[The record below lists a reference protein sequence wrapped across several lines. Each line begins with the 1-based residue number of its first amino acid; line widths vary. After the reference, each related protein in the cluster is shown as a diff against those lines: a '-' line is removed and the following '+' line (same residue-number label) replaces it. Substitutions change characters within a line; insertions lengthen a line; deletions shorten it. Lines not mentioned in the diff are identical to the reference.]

1 MTEETHS
8 VKRILLTGAAGR
20 IGTAFREFTGERYR
34 LRLGVHNLGKLTD
47 PGGHEVIQLEVSELE
62 SCQKAC
68 QDMDV
73 VIHLAGSPSPSADFY
88 GTLLDSNIKGSYNI
102 LKAARD
108 QGCRRVILASSV
120 QAVVGYPLDV
130 QVHTD
135 SPVRPLNMY
144 GVCKCFTE
152 AAAHYFAS
160 VEGLSCIVVRIGSF
174 ESGWIKRMPN
184 ARNLSTFVSR
194 RDMSHLL
201 VRCVETPDVKFAIVH
216 GVSDNRFKY
225 LDITSTRELLDYYPQ
240 DDSFDLYGVNIQ
252 YSEQWVT
259 GTVGR
264 GTFPSSS
271 KSDKKTKS

>member
-1 MTEETHS
+1 MTEEAHS

-20 IGTAFREFTGERYR
+20 IGTAFREFTGERYH
-34 LRLGVHNLGKLTD
+34 LRLGVHNLGKLNN

-68 QDMDV
+68 QGMDMI
-73 VIHLAGSPSPSADFY
+73 IHLAGSASPAAGFY
-88 GTLLDSNIKGSYNI
+88 ETLLDSNIKGSYNI
-102 LKAARD
+102 LQAARD
-108 QGCRRVILASSV
+108 QGCQRVILASSV

-130 QVHTD
+130 QVHPD
-135 SPVRPLNMY
+135 SSVRPLNMY

-152 AAAHYFAS
+152 AAAHYFAT
-160 VEGLSCIVVRIGSF
+160 VEGLSCIAIRIGSF
-174 ESGWIKRMPN
+174 ESGWIKKMTN

-201 VRCVETPDVKFAIVH
+201 VQCVETPDVKFAIVH

-225 LDITSTRELLDYYPQ
+225 LDITSTRELLDYRPQ
-240 DDSFDLYGVNIQ
+240 DDSFDLYGVDLQ

-259 GTVGR
+259 SSLGK
-264 GTFPSSS
+264 GTFPSSP
-271 KSDKKTKS
+271 KRRRE